1 MGRSAPEPGPPL
13 PPPGGGW
20 ARSRVSVPESTC
32 SGQMRR
38 RGEPAG
44 AGSPGGRLSV
54 CPQHDGGGREQG
66 LLQSR
71 ALISLGA
78 TLIILRTL
86 RGFRLLFLV
95 LHIRSYI

>member
-1 MGRSAPEPGPPL
+1 M
-13 PPPGGGW
+13 
-20 ARSRVSVPESTC
+20 
-32 SGQMRR
+32 
-38 RGEPAG
+38 
-44 AGSPGGRLSV
+44 